1 MKQQSDFWYGLG
13 VNQFLSACKV
23 NLNAETTA
31 CLSVLTFRNFRLFR
45 ESLCHKVLLS
55 YKNYLFDRF
64 PDTLSAVL
72 IHTILLISNEFEQI
86 ETIYMKKK
94 SCMFRDY
101 SSVTIVFAAFLL
113 RPGDTVRIS
122 LMYLLDEILFYGAS
136 FQLLNGIPEVIT
148 GDTECHNKV
157 EHLTNQSL
165 FNRF

>member
-72 IHTILLISNEFEQI
+72 IHTILLISNESEQI

-94 SCMFRDY
+94 VVCLGITHQLQLFLLLFFCARVILY
-101 SSVTIVFAAFLL
+101 AFL
-113 RPGDTVRIS
+113 
-122 LMYLLDEILFYGAS
+122 
-136 FQLLNGIPEVIT
+136 
-148 GDTECHNKV
+148 
-157 EHLTNQSL
+157 
-165 FNRF
+165 